1 LEKCPRESKAF
12 HLAYEAFDTLLT
24 NHNKSKRR
32 LGHVMCAYFGTIEE
46 TGLHILMGSCNIG
59 LISTLIDMFVGI

>member
-12 HLAYEAFDTLLT
+12 HLAYEAFDRLLT
-24 NHNKSKRR
+24 NHKSKMR

-46 TGLHILMGSCNIG
+46 TGLHMLMGA
-59 LISTLIDMFVGI
+59 STLD